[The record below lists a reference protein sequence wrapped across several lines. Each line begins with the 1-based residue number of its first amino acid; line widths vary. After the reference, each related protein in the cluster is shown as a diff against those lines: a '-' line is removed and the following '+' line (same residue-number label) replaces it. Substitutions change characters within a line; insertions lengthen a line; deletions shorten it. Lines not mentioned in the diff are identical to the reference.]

1 MPFQYSK
8 ILVLGATS
16 GIGRAL
22 AARFIE
28 EGSEVIVTGRR
39 KENLD
44 DFVGQHGDRATAI
57 PFDMTQLDK
66 IPSFVA
72 DVTKSHPDLDCVV
85 LNSGIQRG
93 FTFADPHSIDLHL
106 LQTELTT
113 NYTSYVC
120 FITAMLP
127 FLQAKPS
134 ESALVLISSG
144 LSLVPLPRCP
154 NYCATKAALHQFALS
169 LREQLKDGPV
179 KIVEIF
185 PPAVQTEL
193 HDAKHQPDLAG
204 IGPVGMP
211 LEAFLDE
218 AYEGLARG
226 ETEVPV
232 GMAKSWYDTIEV
244 PRRQEFQK
252 FIAFFKDVVSKQ
264 AV

>member
-1 MPFQYSK
+1 M
-8 ILVLGATS
+8 
-16 GIGRAL
+16 
-22 AARFIE
+22 
-28 EGSEVIVTGRR
+28 
-39 KENLD
+39 
-44 DFVGQHGDRATAI
+44 
-57 PFDMTQLDK
+57 
-66 IPSFVA
+66 
-72 DVTKSHPDLDCVV
+72 

-185 PPAVQTEL
+185 PPAVQSTFGVLLPRVAASFPRRSSQRTRGLTPVEQAEL